1 MKLLHK
7 RYLTNTVFHPTRTP
21 ASISSSYTP
30 QVYEPE
36 KRPLMEYVD
45 FRTWNY
51 VEEDVDEEVS
61 DFIVSLWNMNTTKFS
76 EGTYWYKTPESI
88 YPEYEELNK
97 KRANHILNSFQFAW
111 SRFILII

>member
-1 MKLLHK
+1 
-7 RYLTNTVFHPTRTP
+7 
-21 ASISSSYTP
+21 
-30 QVYEPE
+30 
-36 KRPLMEYVD
+36 MEYVD

-61 DFIVSLWNMNTTKFS
+61 DFIVSLWNMNTTNFS